1 MIHEVLPVG
10 MLQCNCS
17 VFGDELTRE
26 AIVIDPGDNV
36 EEILGI
42 LERHELHATLIVIT
56 HGHIDH
62 VGGAAKLKAITG
74 ASVLM
79 NEDDEGVYGQLDMQA
94 SWLGMAT
101 PRRVE
106 IDGKARDGDT
116 LRLGSADFTVLHT
129 PGHTPGSICLWLPSK
144 NKVIAGDTLFRNSV
158 GRTDLP
164 GGDFRKILVS
174 IRDKL
179 LTLPEETMVVPGHGD
194 TTTIGREKEFNYF
207 LQGL

>member
-17 VFGDELTRE
+17 VFGDEQTRE

-42 LERHELHATLIVIT
+42 LERHRLRATLIVIT
-56 HGHIDH
+56 HAHIDH
-62 VGGAAKLKAITG
+62 VGGAAKLKAVTG

-79 NEDDEGVYGQLDMQA
+79 NEDDEGVYDQLDMQA

-106 IDGKARDGDT
+106 IDGKTRDGDT
-116 LRLGSADFTVLHT
+116 VRLGSSDFSVLHT
-129 PGHTPGSICLWLPSK
+129 PGHTPGSICLWLPSE
-144 NKVIAGDTLFRNSV
+144 NKVIAGDTLFRDSI

-179 LTLPEETMVVPGHGD
+179 LTLPEETLVLPGHGD

>member
-1 MIHEVLPVG
+1 MKSTRLARIAGFHPV
-10 MLQCNCS
+10 
-17 VFGDELTRE
+17 RE
-26 AIVIDPGDNV
+26 ALRRT
-36 EEILGI
+36 E
-42 LERHELHATLIVIT
+42 A
-56 HGHIDH
+56 
-62 VGGAAKLKAITG
+62 GAARVVRVLVDRRKSG
-74 ASVLM
+74 A
-79 NEDDEGVYGQLDMQA
+79 
-94 SWLGMAT
+94 
-101 PRRVE
+101 RRVE